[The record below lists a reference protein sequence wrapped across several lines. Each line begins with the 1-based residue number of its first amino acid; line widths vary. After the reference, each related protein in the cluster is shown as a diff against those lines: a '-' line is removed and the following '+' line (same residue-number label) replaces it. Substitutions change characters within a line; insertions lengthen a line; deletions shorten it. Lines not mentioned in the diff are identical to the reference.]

1 MENKYEMFRELIEL
15 SLNEKRGLIFF
26 IGGQTIAGAVERVV
40 GTAAVEIRSQMHS
53 RAVVA
58 LDAVDAVAVV

>member
-26 IGGQTIAGAVERVV
+26 IGGQTLAGAVVRVV
-40 GTAAVEIRSQMHS
+40 GTAAVEIKSQMHS

>member
-15 SLNEKRGLIFF
+15 SLQEKRGLVFD
-26 IGGQTIAGAVERVV
+26 IGGQTIAGAVVRLI
-40 GTAAVEIRSQMHS
+40 GTTAVAIESRMHR

-58 LDAVDAVAVV
+58 IDAVAAVAVV